1 MKKIFAILL
10 SILIISCGN
19 TKNETEQAKKL
30 VEESYPNV
38 AIESIEKIND
48 SFFEVIIRGE
58 VFYLSTD
65 HKHLISGN
73 LINIKTKEN
82 ITETSR
88 KKRRLYVLKEL
99 DPKNMVVYKPE
110 QTKHVLT
117 IFSDTSCPYCQKFH
131 EEINKLVEN
140 NIEIRYVLFPRFGED
155 NDTFKKMISIWCS
168 KDRNKALDN
177 VFNDVSINTDIQC
190 ENPINENLRLAQKLS
205 VAGTPTM
212 FTEDGTIIPGYQ
224 PANEIINF
232 LNRSN

>member
-10 SILIISCGN
+10 STLIISCGN